1 MNDREFNQYVEA
13 IQGSHRAEIEMIQAD
28 CDEKMQVVIER
39 RDPLSLEETAR
50 VLFNN
55 NDRDAY
61 IIESITVNGSMI
73 LKITKIDD

>member
-13 IQGSHRAEIEMIQAD
+13 IQGIHRSEIEMIKTG
-28 CDEKMQVVIER
+28 CEERMRVVIER
-39 RDPLSLEETAR
+39 RDPLSLEEAAQ

-61 IIESITVNGSMI
+61 TIESITVNGSTI